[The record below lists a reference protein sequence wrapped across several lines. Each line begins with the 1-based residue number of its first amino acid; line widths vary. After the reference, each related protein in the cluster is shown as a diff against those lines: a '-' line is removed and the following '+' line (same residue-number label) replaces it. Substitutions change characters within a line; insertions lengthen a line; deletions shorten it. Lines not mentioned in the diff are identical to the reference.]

1 MLDFIHNTIPDMN
14 IRNIAATTII
24 TGLAAMVVIGCDN
37 HEPPDLTPNP
47 DTVDNRSTADV
58 LATRRAVNAASDPDY
73 ATATP
78 GEIATLAAT
87 RPLRKLTK
95 VQMTATVETERKTY
109 TAGRL
114 AEQVGA
120 AEEKGCLLRD
130 CIGYIKSLCAK
141 VRSGYRHYAPDA
153 YASCRPGGTLYGYMG
168 NLDGQRSQEAAVIR
182 MTAVAY
188 HPKPRPCEWKMMSLN
203 QGNNPRSPGECHDGS
218 LHYGLDDFVRGE
230 DGRFDLP
237 DHHPAHFFPAPSPT
251 PEVR

>member
-1 MLDFIHNTIPDMN
+1 M
-14 IRNIAATTII
+14 
-24 TGLAAMVVIGCDN
+24 
-37 HEPPDLTPNP
+37 
-47 DTVDNRSTADV
+47 
-58 LATRRAVNAASDPDY
+58 NAASDPDY

-120 AEEKGCLLRD
+120 AEEKDVSCATASAT
-130 CIGYIKSLCAK
+130 CLCAI
-141 VRSGYRHYAPDA
+141 RSGYRHYAPDA

-168 NLDGQRSQEAAVIR
+168 NLRASSG

-188 HPKPRPCEWKMMSLN
+188 HPKPRAS
-203 QGNNPRSPGECHDGS
+203 
-218 LHYGLDDFVRGE
+218 
-230 DGRFDLP
+230 GR
-237 DHHPAHFFPAPSPT
+237 
-251 PEVR
+251 